1 MTKPKTCVILNPS
14 SGKKKDDPATV
25 ALIEHIRNDPRADI
39 KVMDDPRHL
48 DRVVKETVAEGYEAI
63 VAAGGDGT
71 IAGVT
76 AGLLDTGVTLGVLPM
91 GTFNFVARGLGIPED
106 PDDALEIALEG
117 TARPIALGDVNG
129 RIFLNNASLGAY
141 ATVLDVR
148 EGVYKQWGRSRIA
161 AYWSVIK
168 AMLTLYRPLHMEVTI
183 DGKTTR
189 MRSPMAFVASS
200 AYQLEQYRFDG
211 ADAVRDGKL
220 ALILA
225 PDSNRLQLLWRAA
238 KILVG
243 AIHRGEDYIMHV
255 GEDITI
261 NTRHESRLVARDGE
275 NERMQGPYRFTV
287 RRDAIM
293 VRAPREEAGTARAA
307 S

>member
-1 MTKPKTCVILNPS
+1 MMTKPKTCVILNPS
-14 SGKKKDDPATV
+14 SGKKKDDPDTA
-25 ALIEHIRNDPRADI
+25 ALIDLIRNDPRTDI
-39 KVMDDPRHL
+39 KVLDRASDL
-48 DRVVKETVAEGYEAI
+48 DRVVRETVAEGYAAI

-71 IAGVT
+71 IAGV
-76 AGLLDTGVTLGVLPM
+76 ASGLLDTGVTLGVLPM
-91 GTFNFVARGLGIPED
+91 GTFNFVARGLGIPDD
-106 PDDALEIALEG
+106 PAKALEIALDG
-117 TARPIALGDVNG
+117 FARPLVLGDVNG

-141 ATVLDVR
+141 ATVLVVR

-168 AMLTLYRPLHMEVTI
+168 AMLTLYRPLHMKVTI
-183 DGKTTR
+183 DGKT
-189 MRSPMAFVASS
+189 MQLRSPMAFVASS
-200 AYQLEQYRFDG
+200 AYQLDQYQFDG

-243 AIHRGEDYIMHV
+243 SIHRGEDYLMHI

-261 NTRHESRLVARDGE
+261 ETRRKTGHVARDGE
-275 NERMQGPYRFTV
+275 NARMSGPYRFTV
-287 RRDAIM
+287 RHDAIT
-293 VRAPREEAGTARAA
+293 VRAPQGDKTG
-307 S
+307 ST

>member
-1 MTKPKTCVILNPS
+1 MTKPTTCVILNPS
-14 SGKKKDDPATV
+14 SGKKKDDPDTV
-25 ALIEHIRNDPRADI
+25 ALIARIRDDSRADL
-39 KVMDDPRHL
+39 KVLDDPSTL
-48 DRVVKETVAEGYEAI
+48 DRVVKETVAEGYETI

-76 AGLLDTGVTLGVLPM
+76 SGLIDTGVTLGVLPM

-106 PDDALEIALEG
+106 PAEALEIALSG
-117 TARPIALGDVNG
+117 TARPIALGDING

-148 EGVYKQWGRSRIA
+148 EGVYKRWGRSRLA

-168 AMLTLYRPLHMEVTI
+168 AMLTLYRPLRMKVTV
-183 DGKTTR
+183 DGR
-189 MRSPMAFVASS
+189 SMQLRSPMAFVASS

-225 PDSNRLQLLWRAA
+225 PDESRLRLLWRAA
-238 KILVG
+238 KILMGV
-243 AIHRGEDYIMHV
+243 IHRGEDYIMHI

-261 NTRHESRLVARDGE
+261 ETRRRSRLVARDGE
-275 NERMQGPYRFTV
+275 NEKMQGPYQFKV
-287 RRDAIM
+287 RHDAIM
-293 VRAPREEAGTARAA
+293 VRSPAGDAGGPA
-307 S
+307 